1 MGVTLCLIL
10 KAALFLFLRGP
21 SDAIIVQEIG
31 PHKSG
36 NTNHVE
42 LFALRVSQIP
52 ICLEY
57 CDFYF
62 FFNFSKPSL
71 FFPCLKGFKMSFKCL
86 VITFS

>member
-1 MGVTLCLIL
+1 MSVTLCLIL

-21 SDAIIVQEIG
+21 SDVIIAQEIG

-42 LFALRVSQIP
+42 LFALRVSQTP

-62 FFNFSKPSL
+62 FKKFFQALTFFS
-71 FFPCLKGFKMSFKCL
+71 MSER
-86 VITFS
+86 I